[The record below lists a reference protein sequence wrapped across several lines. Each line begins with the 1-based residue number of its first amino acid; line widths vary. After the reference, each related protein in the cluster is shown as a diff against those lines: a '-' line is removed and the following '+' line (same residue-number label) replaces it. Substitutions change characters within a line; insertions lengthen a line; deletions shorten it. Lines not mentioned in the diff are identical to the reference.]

1 MGLNVVPPEGRRS
14 EKMGWRLEHWVK
26 HFGRTVALSG
36 VNLSLEPDTIYGLV
50 GPNGSGKS
58 TLVKALTGIVR
69 LDDGKLFKNDTQIT
83 IESPLD
89 AYKHNIC
96 AAHQEI
102 SLVPNLSVIDN
113 LRIAALLKSRL
124 FGLQPGE
131 LLEEMLSILDVFSHR
146 IPVQSPVRR
155 LGRGEQQLVE
165 IAKALG
171 ARPELLLL
179 DEPTS
184 FLTERDIE
192 RLFEKLLA
200 YKASSTVL
208 FISHRLKEV
217 LEICDKI
224 IILRDG
230 LNVAEF
236 SSKEVNVD
244 DVVEIM
250 AGRSVASFKR
260 TLPEPYSLGDG
271 REAFFSARV
280 RSSKVKDVCITVER
294 GEIVGL
300 AGLVEQGQS
309 ELLKAIAGLVP
320 SNKVVTLQGKKLRIK
335 SPADAIRNGIVYVSG
350 VQADMILP
358 ERGVRENVAIIKN
371 GLQTPVAPVK
381 ERIERE
387 LAQTMTRKLG
397 IVCRSVDEPV
407 RFLSGGNQQ
416 KTVIARAL
424 AVRPKVL
431 LLDDAL
437 KGIDTVTKADFYS
450 LLSEASKDCAI
461 VFFASDVDELL
472 PIATRILVMY
482 EGGVI
487 AEFQGA
493 AMTRE
498 NILAAALHGGGE

>member
-1 MGLNVVPPEGRRS
+1 MAPLEGRKS
-14 EKMGWRLEHWVK
+14 EKMGWKLEHWVK
-26 HFGRTVALSG
+26 HFGRTVALNG
-36 VNLSLEPDTIYGLV
+36 VNLSLEPGTIYGLV

-58 TLVKALTGIVR
+58 TLVKALTGLVR
-69 LDDGKLFKNDTQIT
+69 LDEGKLFKDNTQVT
-83 IESPLD
+83 ISSPLD
-89 AYKHNIC
+89 AYRHNIC

-124 FGLQPGE
+124 FGLQSGE

-192 RLFEKLLA
+192 YLFEKLLA
-200 YKASSTVL
+200 YKASSTIL

-217 LEICDKI
+217 LEVCDKI

-230 LNVAEF
+230 RNVAEF
-236 SSKEVNVD
+236 SSKDVNID

-250 AGRSVASFKR
+250 AGRSVASFTR
-260 TLPEPYSLGDG
+260 LLREPSSLKESGG
-271 REAFFSARV
+271 GFFSARV
-280 RSSKVKDVCITVER
+280 RSPKVKDVCITMER
-294 GEIVGL
+294 GEIIGL
-300 AGLVEQGQS
+300 AGLVGHGQS
-309 ELLKAIAGLVP
+309 ELLRAIAGLVP
-320 SNKVVTLQGKKLRIK
+320 SNKVITLQEKKLRIK

-350 VQADMILP
+350 VRADMILP
-358 ERGVRENVAIIKN
+358 ERSVRENVAIIKN
-371 GLQTPVAPVK
+371 GLQMPLAPVR
-381 ERIERE
+381 ERMERE
-387 LAQTMTRKLG
+387 LAQTMKQKLG

-424 AVRPKVL
+424 AVKPKVL
-431 LLDDAL
+431 LLDDVL
-437 KGIDTVTKADFYS
+437 KGIDTVTKTDFYS
-450 LLSEASKDCAI
+450 LLSEIAKDCAI

-482 EGGVI
+482 EGRVI
-487 AEFQGA
+487 AKFQGA